1 MADDINAL
9 ADEYFEFQS
18 RVGPTGAHM
27 RGDYRYIDRFED
39 LSRDAE
45 DEEIAVR
52 RSFLVRAAAVHP
64 GDLHGDDVTTRE
76 ALLFDAETA
85 ADLAE
90 TRQAELG
97 VDPTAGLQAMLPVV
111 VPQMTVDTPEH
122 ADLMVDKFRAIA
134 TAYDQLTDRFREG
147 VASGRTPAEFAIS
160 KTIAQLDAVVDASVE
175 DDPLLDV
182 QVPSDF
188 DAQAAAAWKSRL
200 AEAVAKEIRP
210 AMRRQRD
217 AIRDEVAPSAR
228 PDDRAGVMW
237 LPDGEVLYS
246 RAIHRYTT
254 LPMQAGEIHEV
265 GRQQIARLGDE
276 YRILGAEVLGT
287 SDLSA
292 IYRALRED
300 PDLHHT
306 DGAEVVTA
314 SETAMATARAA
325 MGDWFGRLPQTD
337 CIVQETKSGPIAFYF
352 PPALDGSR
360 PGVFFMNT
368 ADPTSWGRF
377 EIEST
382 SFHEG
387 IPGHHLQ
394 IALAQEL
401 GDQVPSFR
409 QHAYLAAFT
418 EGWGLYTERLADE
431 MGLYSSPLARL
442 GMLAADSMRACRLVV
457 DTGMHGLGW
466 SRQDAINYMMENSPI
481 SLHTITEEVDRYLVM
496 PGQALSYMIGRLEI
510 DRLRAEAETKLG
522 DRFDIKGFHD
532 TVIGSA
538 SIPLESLD
546 RLVQEWTARQ

>member
-1 MADDINAL
+1 MI
-9 ADEYFEFQS
+9 
-18 RVGPTGAHM
+18 
-27 RGDYRYIDRFED
+27 
-39 LSRDAE
+39 
-45 DEEIAVR
+45 
-52 RSFLVRAAAVHP
+52 
-64 GDLHGDDVTTRE
+64 
-76 ALLFDAETA
+76 
-85 ADLAE
+85 
-90 TRQAELG
+90 
-97 VDPTAGLQAMLPVV
+97 
-111 VPQMTVDTPEH
+111 
-122 ADLMVDKFRAIA
+122 
-134 TAYDQLTDRFREG
+134 
-147 VASGRTPAEFAIS
+147 
-160 KTIAQLDAVVDASVE
+160 
-175 DDPLLDV
+175 PLLDV

-217 AIRDEVAPSAR
+217 AIRDEVAPRAR

-306 DGAEVVTA
+306 NGAEVVTA

-377 EIEST
+377 EIECT

-394 IALAQEL
+394 IAIAQEL

-409 QHAYLAAFT
+409 QHAYLAAFS

-431 MGLYSSPLARL
+431 MGLYSSALARM

-457 DTGMHGLGW
+457 DTGMHALGW
-466 SRQDAINYMMENSPI
+466 SRQDAIDYMMENSPM
-481 SLHTITEEVDRYLVM
+481 SLHTITEEVDRYLVHAR
-496 PGQALSYMIGRLEI
+496 PGALLHDWPARDRSPTGRGGSQTGRPVRHQGVPRHRDRIGVDSPRIPRPPRPGMDHAAMNQDLQHLADDYWAFSLRRSPTSAWLLGIHDHDAEI
-510 DRLRAEAETKLG
+510 EDLSRRRGGRG
-522 DRFDIKGFHD
+522 D
-532 TVIGSA
+532 
-538 SIPLESLD
+538 
-546 RLVQEWTARQ
+546 